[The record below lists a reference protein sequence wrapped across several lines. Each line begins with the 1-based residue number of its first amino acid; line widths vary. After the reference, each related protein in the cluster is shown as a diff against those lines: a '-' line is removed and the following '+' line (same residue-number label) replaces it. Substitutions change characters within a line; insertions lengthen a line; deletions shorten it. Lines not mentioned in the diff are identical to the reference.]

1 MRRAVAVLM
10 RPGSRYDDSTSG
22 LAGAVRN
29 SMREVTERTL
39 SESSTVHRDI
49 STSLREGALVRFSRP
64 MTHGSCHAAH
74 TVVISTTRTH
84 QNCHSTP
91 HNSPGSP
98 RAKGQEIE
106 VRGHRKHIQS
116 QGALR
121 ESTPPSIDRVPARPL
136 AAKPLPKP
144 FSACMIR
151 AESNFNRINP
161 SRSGRERSVSKS
173 SLMAWRQHSGVTR
186 LRAADVS
193 GAVTRENCYLS
204 FGI

>member
-1 MRRAVAVLM
+1 MSLIQPSYLLPGRIRTATARLITPQGHRERRVK
-10 RPGSRYDDSTSG
+10 RSRSEATVSTS
-22 LAGAVRN
+22 
-29 SMREVTERTL
+29 T
-39 SESSTVHRDI
+39 
-49 STSLREGALVRFSRP
+49 
-64 MTHGSCHAAH
+64 
-74 TVVISTTRTH
+74 
-84 QNCHSTP
+84 
-91 HNSPGSP
+91 
-98 RAKGQEIE
+98 
-106 VRGHRKHIQS
+106 IQS

-186 LRAADVS
+186 LRAADVHLARTS
-193 GAVTRENCYLS
+193 KGHFSS
-204 FGI
+204 FWIKHFGGSEHL